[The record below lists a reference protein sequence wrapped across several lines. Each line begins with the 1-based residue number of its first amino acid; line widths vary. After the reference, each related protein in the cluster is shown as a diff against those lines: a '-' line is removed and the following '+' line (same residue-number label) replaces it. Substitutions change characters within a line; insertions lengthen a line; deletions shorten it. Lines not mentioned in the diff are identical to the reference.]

1 MQCVCG
7 AAVACAGWGR
17 RKPQRPHP
25 TPCYKLKTKFFRGSS
40 AMPLLLPKYSFG
52 RGTAAPLPTNTLKQ
66 NYWGGRGAGTPA
78 PQLRLAPENL
88 VSLPSEGEG

>member
-1 MQCVCG
+1 
-7 AAVACAGWGR
+7 
-17 RKPQRPHP
+17 
-25 TPCYKLKTKFFRGSS
+25 
-40 AMPLLLPKYSFG
+40 MPLLLPKYSFG